1 MSRTTETPG
10 HRMSRPLESGNRRIP
25 QGLWITLAASL
36 VILGA
41 HGAEAAEATLDPMPE
56 AALILASAHLPPPR
70 IHANFGV
77 APGLGTTPEAS
88 PVRLVMSAGR
98 LSKPVV
104 EGGGPG
110 HRNPFTLVG
119 NRTGLENVAQAEV
132 RNGETWL
139 VPGSVSDTPVREIGL
154 ASFQG
159 GGSYI
164 ASR

>member
-25 QGLWITLAASL
+25 QGLWITLGASL

-56 AALILASAHLPPPR
+56 AALTLASAHLPPPR
-70 IHANFGV
+70 VHANFGV

-98 LSKPVV
+98 LPKPVV

>member
-10 HRMSRPLESGNRRIP
+10 HRMSRPLESGNPRIP

-41 HGAEAAEATLDPMPE
+41 HGAEAAEATLDPLPE
-56 AALILASAHLPPPR
+56 AALTLASTHLPPPR
-70 IHANFGV
+70 VHANFGV
-77 APGLGTTPEAS
+77 APSLEAAPEAS
-88 PVRLVMSAGR
+88 PVRLVMSPGR
-98 LSKPVV
+98 MSKPVV
-104 EGGGPG
+104 EGAGPG

-119 NRTGLENVAQAEV
+119 NRKGLENAAQAEV

-139 VPGSVSDTPVREIGL
+139 VPASVSDSPLREIGL